1 MAFVRKNY
9 KEIVED
15 VIAQITRGI
24 VNEKHDYVLNKT
36 KFKLGRT
43 PVKEIIKVEGQLNG
57 ARHTFKKDV
66 DYTLSGD
73 MLEWIDGGEKPDD
86 MTPFYVNYVFGS
98 LNSDR
103 MITDVNPGSVTR
115 NIVEAISREIDYLYA
130 QIEQVYLSGFID
142 TATGSAL
149 DLVVSILGIDRKP
162 PQYAT
167 GKVTFGRETDPPEM
181 PAEPEVHLFDG
192 RVRYE
197 LKTVPVKSITQIKGI
212 LKGTQHIFEPDK
224 DYTLEDNNVVWLAD
238 GQKPDPNSNFRV
250 EYVAYQT
257 ITIPAGTIVSTF
269 SRDPK
274 NVRTFVTTVEGVLG
288 RTKEGKWEAEVPVK
302 ATVAGRFGNV
312 PPGAITVMPQPP
324 IGIEYVI
331 NREDLSGGTEVEG
344 DNELRER
351 AKHALE
357 RIGKATLI
365 SIESA
370 VRGVEGVRSLLVED
384 MPEGIP
390 GIVRV
395 IVQGGDTAELE
406 RVIEDTRAAGIR
418 VELLRPRTVY
428 LDINLTVTLIKGA
441 SASMVKT
448 KVEEKIRNY
457 VSSLKIGEDVLFN
470 KVVSMALNVEGVY
483 DVTDV
488 TINVYRKEA
497 EVIVSERENIKIST
511 DELAEPRTIN
521 VFIKEMK

>member
-1 MAFVRKNY
+1 MAFIRKNY
-9 KEIVED
+9 REIVED
-15 VIAQITRGI
+15 IIAQITRGI
-24 VNEKHDYVLNKT
+24 VKEKHDYVLNRT
-36 KFKLGRT
+36 KFKLGYT
-43 PVKEIIKVEGQLNG
+43 PVKEIVKVEGQLNG
-57 ARHTFKKDV
+57 ARHIFQKEV

-73 MLEWIDGGEKPDD
+73 MLEWLDGGEKPDD
-86 MTPFYVNYVFGS
+86 KTTFYVNYVFGN
-98 LNSDR
+98 LNPDR
-103 MITDVNPGSVTR
+103 MITDVNPGSVVR

-167 GKVTFGRETDPPEM
+167 GKVTFGRDTDPPEM
-181 PAEPEVHLFDG
+181 PAEPEIHLFDG

-197 LKTVPVKSITQIKGI
+197 LKTFPVKSITKIKGI

-224 DYTLEDNNVVWLAD
+224 DFTLEDNNVIWLAD
-238 GQKPDPNSNFRV
+238 GQKPDLNSEFHV
-250 EYVAYQT
+250 EYVAYQRM
-257 ITIPAGTIVSTF
+257 TIPLGTIVSTF

-274 NVRTFVTTVEGVLG
+274 NIRTFVTIAEGVLE

-302 ATVAGRFGNV
+302 ATIAGRFGNV

-331 NREDLSGGTEVEG
+331 NRGDVSGGTEAEG
-344 DNELRER
+344 DDELRER

-357 RIGKATLI
+357 KIGKATLI

-370 VRGVEGVRSLLVED
+370 VRGVEGVRSLLIED

-395 IVQGGDTAELE
+395 IVQGGDKTELE
-406 RVIEDTRAAGIR
+406 RVIEETRAAGIK
-418 VELLRPRTVY
+418 VELLRPKIVY
-428 LDINLTVTLIKGA
+428 LDISLSITLSKGV
-441 SASMVKT
+441 SASLVRT

-457 VSSLKIGEDVLFN
+457 ISSLKIGEDVLFN
-470 KVVSMALNVEGVY
+470 KVVFMALNVEGTQ

-488 TINVYRKEA
+488 SIRAYRKGD
-497 EVIVSERENIKIST
+497 EVLVSTKENIKIAA

-521 VFIKEMK
+521 VLIKG